1 MSAKY
6 REIRFLN
13 IIQIPRVRSHSVRS
27 FCPVYKE
34 YTYFYQYLM
43 VLILSLSGVHY
54 HGRGGVGKVCSWS
67 WARWYGWCCIL
78 QKNSIITNYTKYRKF
93 KFLSLYRVLG
103 SGLTHI
109 VIWYIITWSYSLVVV
124 TKKLNFK
131 HKSDL
136 MWPLMTLKVK
146 LHIMTNLLLYMLS
159 CIQFFKKIRF

>member
-54 HGRGGVGKVCSWS
+54 HGRGGEGGTFLVLGKVVWLMLYSPKEFNN
-67 WARWYGWCCIL
+67 YKLYKI
-78 QKNSIITNYTKYRKF
+78 QKIKVSIIIPSSRVKSYT
-93 KFLSLYRVLG
+93 
-103 SGLTHI
+103 
-109 VIWYIITWSYSLVVV
+109 YS
-124 TKKLNFK
+124 
-131 HKSDL
+131 
-136 MWPLMTLKVK
+136 
-146 LHIMTNLLLYMLS
+146 
-159 CIQFFKKIRF
+159 

>member
-54 HGRGGVGKVCSWS
+54 HGRGGGEVLSWS

-78 QKNSIITNYTKYRKF
+78 QKNSIITKYTKYRKF

-103 SGLTHI
+103 SSLTHI
-109 VIWYIITWSYSLVVV
+109 VRWYIITWSYSLVVV
-124 TKKLNFK
+124 TLFP
-131 HKSDL
+131 S
-136 MWPLMTLKVK
+136 
-146 LHIMTNLLLYMLS
+146 
-159 CIQFFKKIRF
+159 F